1 VILLIGIGLAFFVMP
16 PGWQIPTIVAF
27 AFLEFAETY
36 LTWRWSQR
44 AKARAGPETLI
55 GATGRAITAC
65 RPSGMV
71 RVHGED
77 WRAECEAGIDA
88 GGRIRVVSR
97 DQLTLVV
104 ESLAESA
111 TSAAAP
117 VTQRTP

>member
-1 VILLIGIGLAFFVMP
+1 VILLIGLGLAFFVMP
-16 PGWQIPTIVAF
+16 PGWQIPTIVVF
-27 AFLEFAETY
+27 AVLEFAETF

-44 AKARAGPETLI
+44 AKVKSGPETLV
-55 GATGRAITAC
+55 GATGRAITEC

-77 WRAECEAGIDA
+77 WRAKCEAGIDA

-104 ESLAESA
+104 EPLSESA
-111 TSAAAP
+111 TSSP
-117 VTQRTP
+117 VPSTSS